1 MIERGELTGVVVT
14 FSDVTERNLAEQA
27 LRSSEE
33 KFRAV
38 AATAND
44 AIVSAD
50 AQGKIIYLNEAAER
64 IFGHPARDILGA
76 PLALLMPQTFREL
89 NENGMRR
96 FLPTGSPTARDETVE
111 LIGKKK
117 DGGKFPLELSVAT
130 WKTGEETFF
139 TAIIRD
145 ITDRKKAEEKIQ
157 QNLQRIRALHE
168 IDLAITSTLDLRTT
182 LDVLLERIDL
192 FFEYSTASTVSL
204 FNARSGVL
212 EPVACSNL
220 DETGWKAEKM
230 KSQRSVAHAVFEQR
244 KAVSI
249 SDVQSDPRIQNH
261 AFFIKHGLCSYLGVP
276 LMVRDEPLGVLGLY
290 IKEKH
295 DFSDQE
301 VDFLTTLAGQ
311 AAIAIHNSQLHE
323 ETKKQAEALEKS
335 NKVKDEFLSVMSH
348 ELRTPLIAILGYAG
362 LLEDHSLGKVGAE
375 QAKAARVIRKRA
387 DDLLAMIRTI
397 LEATRLEAGA
407 MVLEREEVDIKRMLD
422 DLAESYDIPSDKEVT
437 IGWDYNGQ
445 LPKLLTD
452 EGKLKQ
458 ILQNLVSN
466 ALKFTHEGHVRIS
479 ARPIADA
486 RCVEF
491 CVTDTGIGI
500 REDMVPMIFGK
511 FRQLDSSA
519 TRPYE
524 GVGLGLYIVK
534 QFVELLGGS
543 IEVRS
548 ELGKGST
555 FTVIIPEQVRSI
567 TDGLGRCAEHA
578 Y

>member
-168 IDLAITSTLDLRTT
+168 IDLAITSSLDLRTT

-276 LMVRDEPLGVLGLY
+276 LMVRDKPLGVLGLY
-290 IKEKH
+290 SKK
-295 DFSDQE
+295 
-301 VDFLTTLAGQ
+301 TTTSA
-311 AAIAIHNSQLHE
+311 
-323 ETKKQAEALEKS
+323 
-335 NKVKDEFLSVMSH
+335 
-348 ELRTPLIAILGYAG
+348 
-362 LLEDHSLGKVGAE
+362 
-375 QAKAARVIRKRA
+375 
-387 DDLLAMIRTI
+387 
-397 LEATRLEAGA
+397 
-407 MVLEREEVDIKRMLD
+407 IKRL
-422 DLAESYDIPSDKEVT
+422 
-437 IGWDYNGQ
+437 
-445 LPKLLTD
+445 
-452 EGKLKQ
+452 
-458 ILQNLVSN
+458 
-466 ALKFTHEGHVRIS
+466 
-479 ARPIADA
+479 
-486 RCVEF
+486 
-491 CVTDTGIGI
+491 
-500 REDMVPMIFGK
+500 IF
-511 FRQLDSSA
+511 
-519 TRPYE
+519 
-524 GVGLGLYIVK
+524 
-534 QFVELLGGS
+534 
-543 IEVRS
+543 
-548 ELGKGST
+548 
-555 FTVIIPEQVRSI
+555 
-567 TDGLGRCAEHA
+567 
-578 Y
+578 

>member
-1 MIERGELTGVVVT
+1 V
-14 FSDVTERNLAEQA
+14 
-27 LRSSEE
+27 
-33 KFRAV
+33 
-38 AATAND
+38 
-44 AIVSAD
+44 
-50 AQGKIIYLNEAAER
+50 
-64 IFGHPARDILGA
+64 
-76 PLALLMPQTFREL
+76 
-89 NENGMRR
+89 
-96 FLPTGSPTARDETVE
+96 FLPGRSPDGQRQTTGRAR
-111 LIGKKK
+111 L
-117 DGGKFPLELSVAT
+117 
-130 WKTGEETFF
+130 
-139 TAIIRD
+139 
-145 ITDRKKAEEKIQ
+145 
-157 QNLQRIRALHE
+157 
-168 IDLAITSTLDLRTT
+168 
-182 LDVLLERIDL
+182 VL
-192 FFEYSTASTVSL
+192 
-204 FNARSGVL
+204 
-212 EPVACSNL
+212 
-220 DETGWKAEKM
+220 
-230 KSQRSVAHAVFEQR
+230 
-244 KAVSI
+244 
-249 SDVQSDPRIQNH
+249 
-261 AFFIKHGLCSYLGVP
+261 
-276 LMVRDEPLGVLGLY
+276 
-290 IKEKH
+290 KENH